1 MGLEP
6 IFCTRSLRVRL
17 SYSATKNRLLELL
30 EPPVQALGYELV
42 DIDARTGGG
51 GLLRI
56 YIDREA
62 GVNLDDCELV
72 SRQISA
78 VLDVEDPIPGHYV
91 LEVSSPGLDRPLR
104 TREHFERFC
113 DHMVSVKLQHAVD
126 GRRKFAGRLLSVD
139 DQKIDVQIEDEVF
152 SLDLVN
158 VASAQ
163 LVIEH

>member
-1 MGLEP
+1 
-6 IFCTRSLRVRL
+6 L
-17 SYSATKNRLLELL
+17 SYSTTKDRLLKLL
-30 EPPVQALGYELV
+30 EPPVQALGFELV

-51 GLLRI
+51 GFLRV
-56 YIDREA
+56 YIDQKT

-104 TREHFERFC
+104 TREHFEQFC
-113 DHMVSVKLQHAVD
+113 DHMVNVKLQHALD

-139 DQKIDVQIEDEVF
+139 DQNIAVQIEDEVF
-152 SLDLVN
+152 SLEFVN
-158 VASAQ
+158 IASAQ